1 MIKDRLTWRKEMSL
15 DTLRY
20 QKFPIEF
27 YQSGGIF
34 EFKHDN
40 DGDPVLYVRSKFNVN
55 IEILSKP
62 LRQFLIFFMDQ
73 MDQRFSRERSWGLVF
88 DAQGFGWH
96 NIDFDFLHLIIK
108 ILKYYMPW
116 SVKYVIIYEIPWFL
130 ESIWKGV
137 QHFIPEDGKR
147 LIRVYN
153 KKTIGE
159 TIDPMNMPQVI
170 GGLSKE
176 NHIFIPEGVEPAT
189 VIGKIELGL
198 NDEEVNRIKKHLAK
212 LDKEMGELIK
222 V

>member
-1 MIKDRLTWRKEMSL
+1 
-15 DTLRY
+15 
-20 QKFPIEF
+20 
-27 YQSGGIF
+27 
-34 EFKHDN
+34 
-40 DGDPVLYVRSKFNVN
+40 
-55 IEILSKP
+55 
-62 LRQFLIFFMDQ
+62 MDK

-88 DAQGFGWH
+88 DAQGFGWN
-96 NIDFDFLHLIIK
+96 NIDFDFLNLIIK

-116 SVKYVIIYEIPWFL
+116 SVKYVVIYEIPWFL
-130 ESIWKGV
+130 ESIWKAA

-159 TIDPMNMPQVI
+159 TINPINMPKVI
-170 GGLSKE
+170 GGLSPD
-176 NHIFIPEGVEPAT
+176 NHIIIPEGVEPAT

-198 NDEEVNRIKKHLAK
+198 NDEDVYRIKKHLAK